1 MDALDIFDNDLSEY
15 DDEPKESIVNES
27 YNQSRE
33 RLFDEDDEIYPSIV
47 FLENPKDFIVYIV
60 DFQGY
65 QVNKRFFFK
74 ELAIYKENEKSFQNY
89 FCHTPVMSNST
100 TYKYLLNSHH
110 RIPHNYGTQNYKNI
124 IHILNHADI
133 IYCKGDS

>member
-47 FLENPKDFIVYIV
+47 FLEKCSCDNLLSVW
-60 DFQGY
+60 
-65 QVNKRFFFK
+65 RR
-74 ELAIYKENEKSFQNY
+74 SSW
-89 FCHTPVMSNST
+89 SNIGC
-100 TYKYLLNSHH
+100 L
-110 RIPHNYGTQNYKNI
+110 
-124 IHILNHADI
+124 
-133 IYCKGDS
+133 